1 MSKLIAALEP
11 LPLIGP
17 LAKKSYWKYIAWKT
31 NPVPRIR
38 KAMAGRAPVN
48 VLVIGAND
56 GPSTDPIF
64 PLMQEHPE
72 WRGTFVEPVPYLFAK
87 LKKNYAGKAH
97 CTFVNAAVS
106 TAAGALKFHYV
117 SPQARLDHPEFPT
130 WVEQLGTFDKKII
143 TDALDGRLEP
153 YIAEAE
159 VEAVTLRELLARAQ
173 ITAIDVLLIDTEGHD
188 WKILQQLDLQQFQPG
203 VILFEYCFLSPED
216 RAAACR
222 FLEGAYRIEDLGKDY
237 FCRRK

>member
-11 LPLIGP
+11 IPLIGP

-31 NPVPRIR
+31 NPVSRIR
-38 KAMAGRAPVN
+38 KAMAGREDVS

-72 WRGTFVEPVPYLFAK
+72 WRGTFVEPVPYLFEK
-87 LKKNYAGKAH
+87 LKKNYATKAH
-97 CTFVNAAVS
+97 CTFINVAVS
-106 TAAGALKFHYV
+106 TAAGGLKFHYV

-130 WVEQLGTFDKKII
+130 WVEQLGTFDKAII
-143 TDALDGRLEP
+143 TNQLEGRLER
-153 YIAEAE
+153 YILEVE
-159 VEAVTLRELLARAQ
+159 VEAITLSELIGRAK
-173 ITAIDVLLIDTEGHD
+173 ITSIDVLMIDTEGHD
-188 WKILQQLDLQQFQPG
+188 WKILQQLDLQRFRPG
-203 VILFEYCFLSPED
+203 VILFENCFLSPVD

-222 FLEGAYRIEDLGKDY
+222 FLEGSYRIEDLGKDF
-237 FCRRK
+237 FCWRK